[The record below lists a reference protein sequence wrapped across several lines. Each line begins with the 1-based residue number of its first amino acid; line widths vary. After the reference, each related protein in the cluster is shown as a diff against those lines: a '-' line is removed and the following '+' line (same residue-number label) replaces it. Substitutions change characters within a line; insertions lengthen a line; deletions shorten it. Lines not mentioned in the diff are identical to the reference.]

1 MVLLRSA
8 CAPDGESSV
17 FSHCTGNC
25 EHCLLRCQCRC
36 LTNLPKLAKLTI
48 MDKQVRARSV
58 AILDGD
64 EQVVARRTGELDV
77 VELVIVDAA
86 GQARPVLVE
95 LQPADSSRRAA

>member
-17 FSHCTGNC
+17 FSHCTGNSG
-25 EHCLLRCQCRC
+25 HRFLRCQCRC
-36 LTNLPKLAKLTI
+36 LTNLPKLANMTI
-48 MDKQVRARSV
+48 MDKRNARTV
-58 AILDGD
+58 TLMDGD
-64 EQVVARRTGELDV
+64 AEAFARRTAEADV